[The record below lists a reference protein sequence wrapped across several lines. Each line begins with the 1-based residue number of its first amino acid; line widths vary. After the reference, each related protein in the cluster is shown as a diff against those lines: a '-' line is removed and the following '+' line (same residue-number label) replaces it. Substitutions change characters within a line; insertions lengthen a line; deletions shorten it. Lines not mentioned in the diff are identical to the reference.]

1 MLTRTALMVHGV
13 INKKTMI
20 TERDKDFLGEKV
32 KLDDELGIIVGL
44 TEIPDYSPYIYGE
57 DRTSINS
64 KIDKSTVLLVSL
76 ESGENIIVAPCR
88 LITATTH
95 NKDWMSKI
103 DKGKVLDDLRKCQK
117 REINRVKSVGTM
129 IRGKFVKYPEYD
141 RFTRNLEN
149 LKLEV
154 VLWEKL

>member
-1 MLTRTALMVHGV
+1 
-13 INKKTMI
+13 MI

-32 KLDDELGIIVGL
+32 RLDDELGIIVGL
-44 TEIPDYSPYIYGE
+44 VEIPNYSPYIYGE

-95 NKDWMSKI
+95 NKYWMSKI
-103 DKGKVLDDLRKCQK
+103 EKGKVLDYLRK
-117 REINRVKSVGTM
+117 
-129 IRGKFVKYPEYD
+129 
-141 RFTRNLEN
+141 
-149 LKLEV
+149 
-154 VLWEKL
+154 

>member
-1 MLTRTALMVHGV
+1 MLIRAALMVHGV
-13 INKKTMI
+13 INNKTML
-20 TERDKDFLGEKV
+20 TERDKEFLGEKV
-32 KLDDELGIIVGL
+32 RLDDELGIIVGL
-44 TEIPDYSPYIYGE
+44 TEIPNYSPYIYGE

-64 KIDKSTVLLVSL
+64 KIDKSTMLIVSL

-95 NKDWMSKI
+95 NKDWVSKI
-103 DKGKVLDDLRKCQK
+103 DRGKVLDDLKKCQK

-129 IRGKFVKYPEYD
+129 IRGNFVKYPEYD
-141 RFTRNLEN
+141 RFIRNLEN
-149 LKLEV
+149 LELEV

>member
-1 MLTRTALMVHGV
+1 
-13 INKKTMI
+13 MI

-44 TEIPDYSPYIYGE
+44 VEIPDYSPYIYGK
-57 DRTSINS
+57 DRVSMNCE
-64 KIDKSTVLLVSL
+64 IDKSTMFVVSL

-95 NKDWMSKI
+95 NRDWVSKI
-103 DKGKVLDDLRKCQK
+103 DKDKVLDDLRKCQK
-117 REINRVKSVGTM
+117 REIKKIKSVGTR
-129 IRGKFVKYPEYD
+129 IRGKFLKYPKYD
-141 RFTRNLEN
+141 RFIKNLEN
-149 LKLEV
+149 LKLEE